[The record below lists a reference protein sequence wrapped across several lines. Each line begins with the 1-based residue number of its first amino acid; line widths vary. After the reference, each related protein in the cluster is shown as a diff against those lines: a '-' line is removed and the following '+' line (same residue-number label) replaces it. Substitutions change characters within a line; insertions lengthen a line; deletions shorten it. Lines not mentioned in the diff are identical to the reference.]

1 MVIEG
6 RLNLVGTA
14 EKMGWADYWKATGI
28 EVGNTTIRN
37 VYLDG
42 FLHDR
47 LKPGQ
52 QVTLFV
58 RRFLGMQTLIGF
70 REGGRT
76 YKASP
81 WRYIGAAVFLT
92 PFLLYFIFAGMT
104 GLWTEATGER
114 GLKVLSVIEVALWV
128 GLEGFL
134 IYHMVSFIV
143 AIFRLR

>member
-1 MVIEG
+1 MVVEG
-6 RLNLVGTA
+6 RVNLVGTA
-14 EKMGWADYWKATGI
+14 ESVGWANYWKATGI
-28 EVGNTTIRN
+28 EVGSTTIQN

-52 QVTLFV
+52 HVTLFV

-70 REGGRT
+70 REGART

-81 WRYIGAAVFLT
+81 WRFVAAAAFIT
-92 PFLLYFIFAGMT
+92 PFLLYFIFAGVK
-104 GLWTEATGER
+104 GLWAGASSER
-114 GLKVLSVIEVALWV
+114 GLKIFDVIEVALWV
-128 GLEGFL
+128 GLEVFL

-143 AIFRLR
+143 AIFRFR